1 MVQAT
6 DNAVLNGAMA
16 KGMKK
21 EVATLTL
28 ETLME
33 SHLTSRHY
41 ILLSCCK
48 KRELALCHCLE
59 QKCEK
64 QQPYFTFKFLILS
77 PKYKICA

>member
-1 MVQAT
+1 MENELLRKERDWKQEISEFASMVQAT
-6 DNAVLNGAMA
+6 DNAVLNGATA

-33 SHLTSRHY
+33 SHPTFRHY

-48 KRELALCHCLE
+48 
-59 QKCEK
+59 
-64 QQPYFTFKFLILS
+64 
-77 PKYKICA
+77 